1 MFNVPSRKRLLVQ
14 SAIALMLAVPCFAQD
29 SAAVK
34 SQFET
39 RASLEAEEK
48 QAEAQ
53 HRTSEAWLL
62 KNRLENGDFQ
72 EGDRIVLV
80 LHSDPQQLSDTL
92 VVQAGKVIQLPRM
105 SDLPLQG
112 VLRSELPKKM
122 TDHLAEYLRD
132 PSSRVTPLVRIG
144 VLGQVQRPGYY
155 YTSADVL
162 LSDAIMR
169 AGGPGADADM
179 SKVVI
184 RRGADVIWSAAD
196 TRTALTDGLSLDR
209 LHLRAGDEIQVG
221 EKSHFSYTSALQI
234 GSAILMA
241 GLGLLALRS

>member
-1 MFNVPSRKRLLVQ
+1 MFNVPSRWRLLAQ
-14 SAIALMLAVPCFAQD
+14 SAIALVLAVPCFAQD

-39 RASLEAEEK
+39 RASLEAEQK

-80 LHSDPQQLSDTL
+80 VHSDPRLSDTL
-92 VVQAGKVIQLPRM
+92 TVRAGKVIQLPQM
-105 SDLPLQG
+105 SELPLQG

-122 TDHLAEYLRD
+122 TDHLAEYLKD

-144 VLGQVQRPGYY
+144 VLGDVQRPGYY

-169 AGGPGADADM
+169 AGGPSAEADM

-184 RRGADVIWSAAD
+184 RRGPDVIWSAAD

-221 EKSHFSYTSALQI
+221 EKSHFSFMNALQI

-241 GLGLLALRS
+241 GVGLLALRR

>member
-1 MFNVPSRKRLLVQ
+1 MFNVRLRRRALTQSVLALV
-14 SAIALMLAVPCFAQD
+14 LAVPCMAQD
-29 SAAVK
+29 SAAVQ

-39 RASLEAEEK
+39 RASLEAEQQ

-62 KNRLENGDFQ
+62 KNRLQNGDFQ

-80 LHSDPQQLSDTL
+80 VHSDPALSDTL
-92 VVQAGKVIQLPRM
+92 TVRAGKVIQLPRM

-122 TDHLAEYLRD
+122 TDHLAEYLKD
-132 PSSRVTPLVRIG
+132 PSARVTPLVRIG
-144 VLGQVQRPGYY
+144 VLGHVQRPGYY

-169 AGGPGADADM
+169 AGGPGSDADM
-179 SKVVI
+179 TNIVV
-184 RRGADVIWSAAD
+184 RRGPDVIWSAAD

-221 EKSHFSYTSALQI
+221 GQRHVPWMTMLTIGTSVLTA
-234 GSAILMA
+234 
-241 GLGLLALRS
+241 LLALTRF

>member
-1 MFNVPSRKRLLVQ
+1 MFNIRSRRRLLAQ
-14 SAIALMLAVPCFAQD
+14 SVIALVLAVPCFAQD

-39 RASLEAEEK
+39 RASLEAQEK

-62 KNRLENGDFQ
+62 RNRLENGDFQ

-80 LHSDPQQLSDTL
+80 VHSDTRLSDTL
-92 VVQAGKVIQLPRM
+92 TVKAGKVIQLPQM

-122 TDHLAEYLRD
+122 TDFLAEYLKD
-132 PSSRVTPLVRIG
+132 PSARVTPLVRIG
-144 VLGQVQRPGYY
+144 VLGDVTRPGYY

-169 AGGPGADADM
+169 AGGPNADADM

-184 RRGADVIWSAAD
+184 RRGPDVIWSAAD
-196 TRTALTDGLSLDR
+196 TRTAITDGLSLDR
-209 LHLRAGDEIQVG
+209 LHLRAGDEIEVG
-221 EKSHFSYTSALQI
+221 EKSHHSWMAAMQI
-234 GSAILMA
+234 GGLILSTA
-241 GLGLLALRS
+241 VAVFALTR